1 MAQSGFR
8 TVIVCHFALF
18 TIPGSQKHPRIT
30 KNHKKISEFHLNFGE
45 FHLRISGILHFWVDF
60 WCHFTTS
67 PYVSQTTPRRLPG
80 DSQTAPRR
88 LPDGSQTTPRRLP
101 DDWEANLEP
110 ALPQAPVPAGNL
122 IQYIVLYNSPVAR
135 EEQSVL
141 AVTNRTVLHPKLLR
155 PPPNTIIFLA
165 DATNSASRI

>member
-1 MAQSGFR
+1 MPFYDVS
-8 TVIVCHFALF
+8 
-18 TIPGSQKHPRIT
+18 
-30 KNHKKISEFHLNFGE
+30 
-45 FHLRISGILHFWVDF
+45 LRLPD
-60 WCHFTTS
+60 
-67 PYVSQTTPRRLPG
+67 VSQTTPRRLPG

-155 PPPNTIIFLA
+155 PPPNTIIFKWKI
-165 DATNSASRI
+165 DRIKWSAIQSLRRAQNAYRPLMRS

>member
-1 MAQSGFR
+1 MVPFYDVS
-8 TVIVCHFALF
+8 
-18 TIPGSQKHPRIT
+18 
-30 KNHKKISEFHLNFGE
+30 
-45 FHLRISGILHFWVDF
+45 LRLPD
-60 WCHFTTS
+60 
-67 PYVSQTTPRRLPG
+67 VSQTTPRRLPG

-155 PPPNTIIFLA
+155 PPPNTIISHPRRMCPAQPIYSTSVIKPICSPRRGLEYLYTSQNLHFRQVL
-165 DATNSASRI
+165 